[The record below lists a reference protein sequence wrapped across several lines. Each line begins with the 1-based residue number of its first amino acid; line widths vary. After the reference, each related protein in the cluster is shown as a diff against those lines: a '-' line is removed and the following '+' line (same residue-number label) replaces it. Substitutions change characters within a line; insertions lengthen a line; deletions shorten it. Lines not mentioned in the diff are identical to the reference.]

1 MHFLCLTLSRLVI
14 LEVLERWWF
23 IFVGIVD
30 ERFRKFAGGLCVD
43 IGGGDIEILLVSG
56 DSLSSTKVQ

>member
-1 MHFLCLTLSRLVI
+1 MSRLVI

-23 IFVGIVD
+23 IFVGMVD
-30 ERFRKFAGGLCVD
+30 ERFRKLAGGLCVD